1 MDLENIVGVITFVVA
16 LILGYFAKKSNFI
29 KNSLVT
35 FFFVNEMIPIQ
46 NVIVGIL
53 VALIEWIITKDFN
66 EAIILSG
73 LIAGGTY
80 DIFHNLQKIVK
91 NNT

>member
-1 MDLENIVGVITFVVA
+1 MNLENIVGVITFIVA
-16 LILGYFAKKSNFI
+16 LILGYFSKKSKFI
-29 KNSLVT
+29 Q
-35 FFFVNEMIPIQ
+35 NEMIPIQ
-46 NVIVGIL
+46 NVVVGIL

-66 EAIILSG
+66 EAILLSG

>member
-1 MDLENIVGVITFVVA
+1 
-16 LILGYFAKKSNFI
+16 
-29 KNSLVT
+29 
-35 FFFVNEMIPIQ
+35 MIPIQ
-46 NVIVGIL
+46 NVIVGVL

>member
-1 MDLENIVGVITFVVA
+1 MNIEEIFMIVTFVVT

-29 KNSLVT
+29 KNEL
-35 FFFVNEMIPIQ
+35 IPIQ
-46 NVIVGIL
+46 NIIIGLIVAI
-53 VALIEWIITKDFN
+53 IEWIMTKSFN

-73 LIAGGTY
+73 LVAGGTY

-91 NNT
+91 NTE

>member
-1 MDLENIVGVITFVVA
+1 MDLENIVGVINFVVA

-29 KNSLVT
+29 KN
-35 FFFVNEMIPIQ
+35 EMIPIQ
-46 NVIVGIL
+46 NVIVGVL
-53 VALIEWIITKDFN
+53 VAVIEWIITKDFN